1 MRSFKICSRA
11 CLNTAMMPKEIND
24 MGLWYR
30 IETENKDTVFET
42 CDLVGEFLDIW
53 LQTRKAEDIDASEL
67 AGVIDVLYDFQP
79 VPGKW
84 VLIEVRPKEL
94 ARYISTYVN
103 AKGQRKKMMKGKDVK
118 LSKAYVKLLKK
129 KYEPTPIMLAGIAD
143 EVTGE
148 DGVVLIDGRHR
159 IFAAVEAGI
168 PTILAYINKDGL
180 EKMDKAKLP
189 PS

>member
-1 MRSFKICSRA
+1 
-11 CLNTAMMPKEIND
+11 

-30 IETENKDTVFET
+30 IEPENKGKTFET
-42 CDLVGEFLDIW
+42 CDLIEEFLDIW

-79 VPGKW
+79 VPGHW

-103 AKGQRKKMMKGKDVK
+103 AKGQRKKMMEDKDVR

-129 KYEPTPIMLAGIAD
+129 KYEPTPIMIAGISD

-148 DGVVLIDGRHR
+148 DGIVLIDGRHR
-159 IFAAVEAGI
+159 IHAAVAAKI
-168 PTILAYINKDGL
+168 PTILAYINKSGL
-180 EKMDKAKLP
+180 DKMDKATLLP
-189 PS
+189 A